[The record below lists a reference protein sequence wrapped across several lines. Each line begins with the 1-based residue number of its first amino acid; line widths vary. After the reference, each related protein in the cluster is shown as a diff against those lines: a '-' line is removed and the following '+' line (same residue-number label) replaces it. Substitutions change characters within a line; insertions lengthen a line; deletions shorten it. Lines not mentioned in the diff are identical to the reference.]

1 MGEKLDI
8 VMEGIFDDG
17 IFKEGKV
24 TFSDGTWLEG
34 TFSEVGLNEG
44 EMFVK
49 YPDGSYY
56 KGGCLGGKRH
66 GYGELRTPDGN
77 EYKGRFEYDDPV
89 DVKKPDLPSSRKD
102 NLSRYDELNYEYR
115 DIDGGF
121 GKAVLI
127 KPAGVKIMVR
137 SSHSLL
143 KVTCR
148 GHFNGGTLT
157 EGRVTMSD
165 GNWLEGTFED
175 GVLIRG
181 KGKIVDKYLVV
192 YEGDIKNGYPH
203 GEGKCTYTDKTWF
216 KGKFA
221 NGNRMGG
228 THYDADGKVIKVYE

>member
-1 MGEKLDI
+1 
-8 VMEGIFDDG
+8 
-17 IFKEGKV
+17 
-24 TFSDGTWLEG
+24 
-34 TFSEVGLNEG
+34 
-44 EMFVK
+44 
-49 YPDGSYY
+49 
-56 KGGCLGGKRH
+56 
-66 GYGELRTPDGN
+66 
-77 EYKGRFEYDDPV
+77 
-89 DVKKPDLPSSRKD
+89 
-102 NLSRYDELNYEYR
+102 
-115 DIDGGF
+115 
-121 GKAVLI
+121 
-127 KPAGVKIMVR
+127 MVR